1 MKKALTALAVSFLL
15 FAVPTTTVH
24 GAEPMLVSTTA
35 YTEGKIC
42 SHGDR
47 ARQGIVAGKPEWYGQ
62 ACIVYEAVP
71 SNDGYQIGDVIGIY
85 EVLDTGYGK
94 STKDGI
100 PSKVRADKKSRGS
113 IETGR
118 CIDKYAESYA
128 DAVEWMRIT
137 NGMAFIQIL
146 KAEG

>member
-15 FAVPTTTVH
+15 FAVPTTAH
-24 GAEPMLVSTTA
+24 GAEPILVSTTA
-35 YTEGKIC
+35 YTEGKVC

-62 ACIVYEAVP
+62 ACVVYEAVP
-71 SNDGYQIGDVIGIY
+71 SKDGYQIGDVIGIY

-100 PSKVRADKKSRGS
+100 PSKVRADKKNRGS

-128 DAVEWMRIT
+128 DAVEWMEETGGIC
-137 NGMAFIQIL
+137 FIQVIP
-146 KAEG
+146 AEG

>member
-15 FAVPTTTVH
+15 FAIPTTAH
-24 GAEPMLVSTTA
+24 GAEPMLVNTTA
-35 YTEGKIC
+35 YTEGTVC

-62 ACIVYEAVP
+62 ACVVYEAVP
-71 SNDGYQIGDVIGIY
+71 SEGGYQIGDVIGIY

-100 PSKVRADKKSRGS
+100 PSKVRADKQSQGT
-113 IETGR
+113 IEVGR
-118 CIDKYAESYA
+118 CIDKYSESYA
-128 DAVEWMRIT
+128 DAKDWMETTGGICY
-137 NGMAFIQIL
+137 IQIIPC
-146 KAEG
+146 KG

>member
-1 MKKALTALAVSFLL
+1 MRKTIAVLAISAITAMVLSSTAY
-15 FAVPTTTVH
+15 
-24 GAEPMLVSTTA
+24 GAEPILVNTTA
-35 YTEGKIC
+35 YTEGKVC

-47 ARQGIVAGKPEWYGQ
+47 AREGVVAGMPEWYGQ
-62 ACIVYEAVP
+62 ACIIYEAVP
-71 SNDGYQIGDVIGIY
+71 SEDGYKIGDVIGIY

-128 DAVEWMRIT
+128 DAVDWMRIT